1 MTAIKICGLRTPEQ
15 ALAAVSAGADMI
27 GLVFAASRRRIN
39 EGQAEQIVAATR
51 GHVAGNQV
59 RIVGLFVNEKPATI
73 NKIAGHCG
81 LDYIQLSGDETPE
94 HGQLLCRPVIKTIR
108 LTGSAEENAWL
119 MPATDQPGYDAVH
132 ETISKP
138 EQPEPAE
145 GSTSAGQPAKPRFA
159 PCPFI
164 VDAQVPGA
172 YGGTGVLADWDA
184 AAALAQ
190 KQRFLLAGGL
200 TPDNVSEAVRQ
211 VRPWGVDVSSGVET
225 NGVKDETLIEAF
237 IHAVRSVG

>member
-1 MTAIKICGLRTPEQ
+1 VTAIKICGLRTPEQ

-27 GLVFAASRRRIN
+27 GLVFAASRRRITQ
-39 EGQAEQIVAATR
+39 GQAEQIVAATR

-59 RIVGLFVNEKPATI
+59 RIVGLFVNETPATI
-73 NKIAGHCG
+73 NKIARHCG

-94 HGQLLCRPVIKTIR
+94 YMQSLCRPVIKTIR
-108 LTGSAEENAWL
+108 LNGSTEENAWL
-119 MPATDQPGYDAVH
+119 MLAPDQHAYDTAH

-138 EQPEPAE
+138 EQQEPVE
-145 GSTSAGQPAKPRFA
+145 GSSSTGQPAKLRFA

-200 TPDNVSEAVRQ
+200 NPDNVGEAVRR
-211 VRPWGVDVSSGVET
+211 VCPWGVDVSSGVET

-237 IHAVRSVG
+237 IQAVRSVG